1 MAEVSALSVADRI
14 DLVRATLIP
23 FPDVSVEYQRDC
35 FSRIIDTH
43 GPLAVFDQL
52 KRQRIVNAALVSHA
66 WHPVVRDP
74 DGPFWLFRKAGL
86 TVRELHRTELAR
98 IAGLLHGHG
107 IPVIAYKGLA
117 LDLLLDNTAAP
128 SLSSDID
135 LLVRHKSLSE
145 ARDALVSLGY
155 EPDLRIDSGKVR
167 RMPARITRMTEE
179 SLYSFGQLMPYE
191 KVVPAPGL
199 EPYGPRLRALMPHR
213 FCFVDGRL
221 HFKLSVDLH
230 YTLNMLTDDVG
241 TRVKPSEDDWWAD
254 TQTIHVADLAV
265 ETLSDRVLT
274 WTLLH
279 RLYADCMLLGDP
291 NIKALCH
298 LKLLWKQGRLSP
310 GHLREDAQ
318 RFPYLAPSLHYALR
332 AAGQICAIEVPG
344 LPDLEGIRGTTAPL
358 MNLGDCLAAFL
369 DVGVMAELGPH
380 GGPGDQL
387 TVRAY

>member
-1 MAEVSALSVADRI
+1 MAELPALSVVDRI

-23 FPDVSVEYQRDC
+23 FPGASAGHQRDC
-35 FSRIIDTH
+35 FSRIVDTH
-43 GPLAVFDQL
+43 GPLKVFDWL
-52 KRQRIVNAALVSHA
+52 KRRRIVNAALVSHA

-74 DGPFWLFRKAGL
+74 DGPFWLFREAGL
-86 TVRELHRTELAR
+86 AMRELHRAELER
-98 IAGLLHGHG
+98 IAGLLHGRG

-135 LLVRHKSLSE
+135 LLVRHKSLAE
-145 ARDALVSLGY
+145 ARDALISLGY
-155 EPDLRIDSGKVR
+155 EPDLRVDSGQVR

-191 KVVPAPGL
+191 KVVPMPELAPHGD
-199 EPYGPRLRALMPHR
+199 RLRVLMPHR
-213 FCFVDGRL
+213 FLFVDGQL

-254 TQTIHVADLAV
+254 TQTIRVADLDVA
-265 ETLSDRVLT
+265 TLSDRVLT

-279 RLYADCMLLGDP
+279 RLYADCMLLNDP

-298 LKLLWKQGRLSP
+298 LKLLWEQGRLDT
-310 GHLREDAQ
+310 GRLREDAQ
-318 RFPYLAPSLHYALR
+318 RFPYLAPSLYYALR
-332 AAGQICAIEVPG
+332 AAGQICGFDVPE
-344 LPDLEGIRGTTAPL
+344 LPDPESVRGTTAPL
-358 MNLGDCLAAFL
+358 MNLGDCLPAFL
-369 DVGVMAELGPH
+369 DVGVLAELG
-380 GGPGDQL
+380 DEL
-387 TVRAY
+387 TVRLY